1 MAKVEE
7 KRRKAKANAASL
19 TERIAL
25 RASPSYQAKSQPLM
39 GDPESGQPLVL
50 LMLGERS
57 YEKYE
62 KGGADQGNLQ
72 FASALLDCG
81 CSSIT
86 LIDED
91 TLKKWRQH
99 FGKMVR
105 KVRWLKSP
113 LVVNTAGDDKP
124 LIVAMAEVYVV
135 LCHETGTSE
144 AGWVECDVMR
154 GGNTG
159 GCTLIIGNKFMR
171 KQTVGMHFSEEN
183 GEGGHIQS
191 EKWGKKEVPM
201 FWKAKDLEKMGERV
215 ATKLGVETR
224 ELKKMSFSGEIQ
236 SNVKVTS
243 ISAEQ
248 REGAKEA
255 KGNPTPKKT
264 GKKKVHF
271 EKELAEY
278 APRSKVYMS
287 QQAFN
292 EDQGDETP
300 EKGERGERKVM
311 KLSTETMAQAAK
323 ELGQVAA
330 RCKLERLERERGK
343 LPEEER
349 KNASFDVESNKE
361 LPQLGKLL
369 EEDHAKATESWMYL
383 TGDNKWV
390 AVRLNLPHFKDLID
404 LSLAS
409 HKLSASTHT
418 AEELKL
424 CADQADT
431 HLVPVIKRGR
441 PASEVMMKDP
451 HRVIPIREGLIG
463 SIEER
468 PEYLE
473 LKVSQKEKDE
483 RAEKEKEAKQKRR
496 KHWEESKQKGSGG
509 KGAAKKA
516 VRLALDAKTLRCALY
531 LFSLTLDLIPG
542 QASMARGQVRRGGKP
557 LKGQNFVVSDNEEG
571 LVKLDEGCLYRTDD
585 MGEAMVPISLRE
597 GVNHPVKLSKDDL
610 LMDVE
615 LIDEGAFCALKD
627 MKTNSREYAVM
638 RSNVTQEERDF
649 MTEYHK
655 QSEPQGEAHW
665 SEGLGIC
672 NPGDYELDS
681 YKQEPKSARTMKKV
695 EDNMG
700 FEETSLPDKHDCT
713 LADLYSGHYNVCSI
727 SKETLSRPDVA
738 IMVVLCCGPGGVSHG
753 TVRKMGN
760 THLITA
766 LAIDCDPLSCATHEL
781 SHPHIPVVKYEMGE
795 WEDTLALIHRYVPK
809 VLMSKTYIHVSNSC
823 RQASTGN
830 ITFRD
835 LSQAQHD
842 TDWYLALLA
851 KTRCVAWTL
860 ENVPSLLRKYEGV
873 YPTSRVF
880 AMNAFCAMGQSRKRM
895 ILSNIALDIP
905 KYSGKVVTARDIL
918 GEMKGWKQHEKY
930 WQRNSYGDARSVDTP
945 SFTVTGGAHH
955 IGAPTLGEM
964 YSEHIPGWRER
975 AMLNR

>member
-1 MAKVEE
+1 MSTVGADPKHEKVLEEINQVTLEVAKIESRLGEMGKGSPKRSDSPEESESASKEMPKGETQEVDAGGQVASYAGTLMKNVEKGEGSRDPALQKAIDESARALIEQREKAQQEKEMGEAIFQSMIELSKKEKEKAPSQEEEAVLKAKAISLKLLQRERAKKETEEREADEEEAILRSVQDESKKLAAEELLKKQIDAALKASAEEIKLQVRKEVREEVVQEVVVPMKLRAIAKECAEAQALSKALNEEMTKVEE
-7 KRRKAKANAASL
+7 KRRKAKADAASL
-19 TERIAL
+19 SEVMSL
-25 RASPSYQAKSQPLM
+25 RLSDKGSSKSESLM
-39 GDPESGQPLVL
+39 GEPESGQPLVL

-57 YEKYE
+57 CEKYD
-62 KGGADQGNLQ
+62 KGMAKEGNLQ
-72 FASALLDCG
+72 FASGLLDCG

-86 LIDED
+86 LIDEEVF
-91 TLKKWRQH
+91 KKWRH
-99 FGKMVR
+99 HYGKMVR
-105 KVRWLKSP
+105 KVRWLKTP

-135 LCHETGTSE
+135 MCHETGTTE

-171 KQTVGMHFSEEN
+171 KQCVDMRFAEES
-183 GEGGHIQS
+183 GEGGHMQS
-191 EKWGKKEVPM
+191 EKWGKGKVPM
-201 FWKAKDLEKMGERV
+201 FWKARDLEKMGERV
-215 ATKLGVETR
+215 SKKMGVETR
-224 ELKKMSFSGEIQ
+224 ELKKMSFSGEIR

-243 ISAEQ
+243 ISSEQ

-255 KGNPTPKKT
+255 KIDPTPKKT

-369 EEDHAKATESWMYL
+369 EEDHAKVTESWMYL

-496 KHWEESKQKGSGG
+496 KHWEESKPVSY
-509 KGAAKKA
+509 
-516 VRLALDAKTLRCALY
+516 TH
-531 LFSLTLDLIPG
+531 LTLPTT
-542 QASMARGQVRRGGKP
+542 P
-557 LKGQNFVVSDNEEG
+557 
-571 LVKLDEGCLYRTDD
+571 
-585 MGEAMVPISLRE
+585 
-597 GVNHPVKLSKDDL
+597 
-610 LMDVE
+610 
-615 LIDEGAFCALKD
+615 
-627 MKTNSREYAVM
+627 
-638 RSNVTQEERDF
+638 
-649 MTEYHK
+649 
-655 QSEPQGEAHW
+655 
-665 SEGLGIC
+665 
-672 NPGDYELDS
+672 
-681 YKQEPKSARTMKKV
+681 
-695 EDNMG
+695 
-700 FEETSLPDKHDCT
+700 
-713 LADLYSGHYNVCSI
+713 
-727 SKETLSRPDVA
+727 
-738 IMVVLCCGPGGVSHG
+738 
-753 TVRKMGN
+753 
-760 THLITA
+760 
-766 LAIDCDPLSCATHEL
+766 
-781 SHPHIPVVKYEMGE
+781 
-795 WEDTLALIHRYVPK
+795 YV
-809 VLMSKTYIHVSNSC
+809 
-823 RQASTGN
+823 
-830 ITFRD
+830 
-835 LSQAQHD
+835 
-842 TDWYLALLA
+842 
-851 KTRCVAWTL
+851 
-860 ENVPSLLRKYEGV
+860 
-873 YPTSRVF
+873 
-880 AMNAFCAMGQSRKRM
+880 
-895 ILSNIALDIP
+895 
-905 KYSGKVVTARDIL
+905 
-918 GEMKGWKQHEKY
+918 
-930 WQRNSYGDARSVDTP
+930 
-945 SFTVTGGAHH
+945 
-955 IGAPTLGEM
+955 
-964 YSEHIPGWRER
+964 
-975 AMLNR
+975 